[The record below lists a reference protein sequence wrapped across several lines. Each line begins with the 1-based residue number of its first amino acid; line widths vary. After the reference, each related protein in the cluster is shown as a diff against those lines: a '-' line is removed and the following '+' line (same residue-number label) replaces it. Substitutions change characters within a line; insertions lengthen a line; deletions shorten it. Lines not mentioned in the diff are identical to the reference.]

1 VKYRKEEKKGGG
13 RGMKNKGR
21 EEKETKPIIV
31 SYAAIILQGIAICP
45 LEEITAVFVCTHTY
59 T

>member
-1 VKYRKEEKKGGG
+1 
-13 RGMKNKGR
+13 MKNKGR